1 MWLVIHYPDRRA
13 HQHTHTQS
21 QAHNNCTWPPTPF
34 NVQTKGVGTAKNK
47 RNESLVQYYEVFV
60 KCRRRTMATETEK
73 GENEKGKREEE
84 EEGKREKREKLR
96 SMLKVKI
103 TNDN

>member
-13 HQHTHTQS
+13 HQHTNTHTDTHTL
-21 QAHNNCTWPPTPF
+21 AHNNCTWPPTPF
-34 NVQTKGVGTAKNK
+34 NVQTKGVGTAKKK

-73 GENEKGKREEE
+73 GENEKGKRE
-84 EEGKREKREKLR
+84 KREKLR